1 MGKYRGRYK
10 NNKYSKGSLE
20 LYVAAVIA
28 AYSFLEY
35 RNYKITIIVFF
46 VVFALMAA
54 IKASI
59 YQYKKDK
66 LQEKY
71 IKSGIG
77 IVDKMTGEEFEEFL
91 LAHFIKLGY
100 KGNTTSKTNDYGAD
114 LILKKDGEVIV
125 VQAKR
130 WTNKV
135 GIEAVQQIIG
145 AKGYY
150 KATKCMVICNNYYT
164 PNAINLAESSNVEL
178 WDRKKLL
185 DVMSNANGKE
195 ILEEHF
201 KIDKIEHRHLCK
213 KCGADMVLKKGRY
226 GDFYGCSRYPKC
238 RYTEKF

>member
-1 MGKYRGRYK
+1 MGKYRRRYK
-10 NNKYSKGSLE
+10 TNKYSKGSLE
-20 LYVAAVIA
+20 LCIAAVIA
-28 AYSFLEY
+28 AYSFLKY
-35 RNYKITIIVFF
+35 SNYKIAIIVF
-46 VVFALMAA
+46 VV
-54 IKASI
+54 IISVITIVKASI
-59 YQYKKDK
+59 HQYKKNK

-77 IVDKMTGEEFEEFL
+77 LVDKMTGEEFEEFL

-114 LILKKDGEVIV
+114 LILKKDGQTIV

-145 AKGYY
+145 AKEYY
-150 KATKCMVICNNYYT
+150 KANKCIVICNNYYT
-164 PNAINLAESSNVEL
+164 PNAINLATSSNVEL

-185 DVMSNANGKE
+185 NVMSNANGKE

-201 KIDKIEHRHLCK
+201 KIDKIEHRHICK
-213 KCGADMVLKKGRY
+213 KCGADMILKKGRY
-226 GDFYGCSRYPKC
+226 GDFYGCSNYPKC